1 MRTQRAGS
9 DRAPPSNPLPPP
21 PPPMPAV
28 GARRSTRAFLPRA
41 HKQAPR
47 PPEPARVTRTAKR
60 LAVSSHSHS
69 HWLGWERAAADVS
82 DDEDDDEGPKP
93 RTPPREP
100 SPEPPMSPRSFGAVY
115 RRKRRQRPPAEAEPE
130 YFGHGHGSRS
140 GRRFGI
146 VFTRKHKRPKLAPF
160 SPGGGDILCSSS
172 REFASRAGLL
182 EDAHF
187 PDGAASGRSAV
198 LVVLMDAS
206 SPGSSS
212 RFSRLLLP
220 MLLWLRRR
228 QRSHV
233 RSLASFLLASPAVA
247 PAFASHGV
255 HFIRLQRQRASA
267 LLQRPTVVNCGW
279 CELRGADP
287 SRQPVLSLNFS
298 ALPLYFQGLHSV
310 MALRFIYMPAV
321 IRRAMGLVGGAEEGS
336 YSRDHLVVD
345 SGGSPS
351 TGDATPA
358 AGSSYGAVQ
367 DYVPLEQAPGVVLH
381 GLRLK
386 KHQRKRSSM
395 RHPLSRRRRLTVRF
409 SDKEFGV
416 KEGAATSQAELQ
428 KTPLTGGPEVSEEP
442 VQPKP
447 AMEISLDLLE
457 NMDDSDVST
466 PMGPSGKQ
474 KRSFF
479 KSPVDRTSERL
490 ALSEVRQNIDTFRC
504 KANLLIIQ
512 ADRCWREEGAEVML
526 ELSNS
531 NGWCVAVKLHGVT
544 RVSLKPSEQRFYV
557 VNRHT
562 HAYVW
567 AVEDGWKLE
576 FPDKWDWLLFK
587 ELHIEGRERNSQG
600 KIIPIPG
607 VHEVSD
613 GMGGTVADPFSRPV
627 PDYIRTA
634 DDEVARALSRDSA
647 YDMDS
652 EDEEWLIQLKHG
664 ASDRRRTRLSQ
675 ISYEDFEKLITVF
688 EKDAYNNPEEA
699 NDVDQLLSRHPALGM
714 GDNVLAIYEYWI
726 NKRDKKGTP
735 LLRIFQGAPA
745 VRRGR
750 LSQKSSVKKKRS
762 VKRPQRSQPGRGK
775 PGFFLQGGEGEALQ
789 RVVEADRAAKQAVEK
804 AVQLRSRAQALM
816 ERANLAAYKSVMAV
830 RMAEAASVSNKCRDF
845 VWRSLD

>member
-1 MRTQRAGS
+1 MRTKRAGS
-9 DRAPPSNPLPPP
+9 DRARPP

-28 GARRSTRAFLPRA
+28 GARRSTRVFLPRA

-47 PPEPARVTRTAKR
+47 SPEPARVTRSAKR
-60 LAVSSHSHS
+60 LAISSNHS
-69 HWLGWERAAADVS
+69 HWLGWEQRAASTS
-82 DDEDDDEGPKP
+82 DDDDDDDGPKP
-93 RTPPREP
+93 RTPQREP
-100 SPEPPMSPRSFGAVY
+100 SPDRPMSPRSFGAVY
-115 RRKRRQRPPAEAEPE
+115 RRKRRQRPPPEPE
-130 YFGHGHGSRS
+130 DLANGDGDDGSD
-140 GRRFGI
+140 RRFGL
-146 VFTRKHKRPKLAPF
+146 VFTRKHKRAKLAPF
-160 SPGGGDILCSSS
+160 GLCSSS
-172 REFASRAGLL
+172 RELASTVGLL

-187 PDGAASGRSAV
+187 LGGAVGSRSAV
-198 LVVLMDAS
+198 LVVLVDAS

-220 MLLWLRRR
+220 VLLWLRRR

-247 PAFASHGV
+247 TAFASHGV

-267 LLQRPTVVNCGW
+267 LLQRPTVNCGW
-279 CELRGADP
+279 CELRGAGP
-287 SRQPVLSLNFS
+287 SRQPVLSVNFS
-298 ALPLYFQGLHSV
+298 AFPSYFQGLHSAT
-310 MALRFIYMPAV
+310 ALRFIYLPAV
-321 IRRAMGLVGGAEEGS
+321 IRRAMGLAGGAEEES
-336 YSRDHLVVD
+336 YSRDHPEVD
-345 SGGSPS
+345 SGSPS

-358 AGSSYGAVQ
+358 VGSYGAVQ

-409 SDKEFGV
+409 SDKEIGV
-416 KEGAATSQAELQ
+416 KEGTVTSQTELQ
-428 KTPLTGGPEVSEEP
+428 NPPLTGGPEVSEEP

-447 AMEISLDLLE
+447 AMEISLDLLD

-479 KSPVDRTSERL
+479 KSPVDRTSERP

-627 PDYIRTA
+627 TDYIRTA

-664 ASDRRRTRLSQ
+664 PSDRRRTRLNQ
-675 ISYEDFEKLITVF
+675 ISYEDFEKLITLF

-699 NDVDQLLSRHPALGM
+699 NDVDQLLSRHPALGK
-714 GDNVLAIYEYWI
+714 GDNVLAIYGYWT

-750 LSQKSSVKKKRS
+750 PSQKSSVKKKRS

-789 RVVEADRAAKQAVEK
+789 RVVEADRAAKQAVDK
-804 AVQLRSRAQALM
+804 AIQLRSRAQALM

-830 RMAEAASVSNKCRDF
+830 RIADAASVSERCRDV

>member
-9 DRAPPSNPLPPP
+9 DRAPPRNLPPPP

-28 GARRSTRAFLPRA
+28 GARRSTRVFLPRA

-47 PPEPARVTRTAKR
+47 PPEPARVTRAAKR
-60 LAVSSHSHS
+60 LAVSSHRHSHSHS
-69 HWLGWERAAADVS
+69 HWIGWERAAADVS
-82 DDEDDDEGPKP
+82 DDDGDVDDAEGPKP
-93 RTPPREP
+93 RTP

-115 RRKRRQRPPAEAEPE
+115 RRKRRQRPPLAEPE
-130 YFGHGHGSRS
+130 YFGDDGS

-160 SPGGGDILCSSS
+160 SHAGGGDILCSSS

-187 PDGAASGRSAV
+187 PDGAAGSRRAV
-198 LVVLMDAS
+198 LVVLVDAS

-212 RFSRLLLP
+212 RFSRFLLP
-220 MLLWLRRR
+220 VLLWLRRR

-233 RSLASFLLASPAVA
+233 RSLASFLLALPAVA
-247 PAFASHGV
+247 TAFASHGV

-267 LLQRPTVVNCGW
+267 LLQRPTVDCGW
-279 CELRGADP
+279 CELRGADT

-298 ALPLYFQGLHSV
+298 ALPSYFRGLHSV
-310 MALRFIYMPAV
+310 MALRFIYLPAV
-321 IRRAMGLVGGAEEGS
+321 IRRAMGLVGGAEEES
-336 YSRDHLVVD
+336 YSRDHLEVD

-358 AGSSYGAVQ
+358 AGSYGAVL

-416 KEGAATSQAELQ
+416 KEGTVNSQTELQ
-428 KTPLTGGPEVSEEP
+428 KQAFTGGPEVSEEP

-466 PMGPSGKQ
+466 PMGPGGKQ

-607 VHEVSD
+607 VLEVSD

-699 NDVDQLLSRHPALGM
+699 NDVDQLLSRHPALGK

-830 RMAEAASVSNKCRDF
+830 RIAEAASVSNKCRDF

>member
-9 DRAPPSNPLPPP
+9 DRAPHRNLPPP

-28 GARRSTRAFLPRA
+28 GARRSTRVFLPRA

-47 PPEPARVTRTAKR
+47 PPEPARVTRSAKR
-60 LAVSSHSHS
+60 LAVSSHRHSHS
-69 HWLGWERAAADVS
+69 HWLGWERAADIS
-82 DDEDDDEGPKP
+82 DDDDGEDDEGPKP
-93 RTPPREP
+93 RTP

-115 RRKRRQRPPAEAEPE
+115 RRKRRERPPLAKPE
-130 YFGHGHGSRS
+130 DFGDAGS

-146 VFTRKHKRPKLAPF
+146 VFTRKHKRAKLAPF
-160 SPGGGDILCSSS
+160 GPGGGDIVCSSS

-187 PDGAASGRSAV
+187 LDGAAGSRSAV
-198 LVVLMDAS
+198 LVVLVDAS
-206 SPGSSS
+206 SPGSSG
-212 RFSRLLLP
+212 RFSRFLLP
-220 MLLWLRRR
+220 VLLWLRRR

-233 RSLASFLLASPAVA
+233 RSLGSFLLASPAVNTT
-247 PAFASHGV
+247 FGSHGT

-267 LLQRPTVVNCGW
+267 LLQRPTVNCGW

-298 ALPLYFQGLHSV
+298 ALPSYFQGLHSV
-310 MALRFIYMPAV
+310 IALRFIYLPAV
-321 IRRAMGLVGGAEEGS
+321 IRRAMGLVGGAEEES
-336 YSRDHLVVD
+336 YSRDHLEVD
-345 SGGSPS
+345 SGSPS

-358 AGSSYGAVQ
+358 VGSYGAVL

-416 KEGAATSQAELQ
+416 KEGTMTSQTELQ
-428 KTPLTGGPEVSEEP
+428 KPALTGGPEVSEEP

-675 ISYEDFEKLITVF
+675 ISYEDFEKLITLF

-699 NDVDQLLSRHPALGM
+699 NDVDQLLSRHPALGK

-830 RMAEAASVSNKCRDF
+830 RIAEAASVSNKCRDF